1 MLNICIEMLISWD
14 VMTQFRASVD
24 GCVALWKG
32 ALHIT
37 VTELCCKLLF
47 SGPAGQKA
55 VQPLYTEV
63 YAILQW

>member
-1 MLNICIEMLISWD
+1 MTEADLIGRYDS
-14 VMTQFRASVD
+14 VQSSKASVD
-24 GCVALWKG
+24 GCVVFWKG

-47 SGPAGQKA
+47 SDTSGQEA

-63 YAILQW
+63 YTILQW